1 MQIERNVNEKEDDIV
16 TSNQMTI
23 FFYKKNKSLIWQKK
37 KAMFKMIKY

>member
-23 FFYKKNKSLIWQKK
+23 FFLKKIKVWYEKK
-37 KAMFKMIKY
+37 GKQCSKW

>member
-23 FFYKKNKSLIWQKK
+23 FFLKK
-37 KAMFKMIKY
+37 IKV